1 MKQESQEGLSA
12 LKCNNFVSCILS
24 RSSSPQELG
33 RLIGCS
39 HEGKNLDILS
49 KYLSV
54 KEKAHKSSVA
64 SV

>member
-1 MKQESQEGLSA
+1 MKQESREDLSA
-12 LKCNNFVSCILS
+12 LKCNNLVSCISS

-39 HEGKNLDILS
+39 HEGKNRDKLS

-54 KEKAHKSSVA
+54 KEKTHKHSVA
-64 SV
+64 